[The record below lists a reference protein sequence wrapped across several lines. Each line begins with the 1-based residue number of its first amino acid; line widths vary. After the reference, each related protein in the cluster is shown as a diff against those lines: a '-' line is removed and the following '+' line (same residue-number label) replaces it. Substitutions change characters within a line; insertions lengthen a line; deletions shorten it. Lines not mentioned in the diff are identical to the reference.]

1 MPKSKSGSGNKKRKT
16 GDWIAIANGRKN
28 KALEVVHRGNRDYP
42 QTGTTGSAAYRR
54 MTGQR

>member
-42 QTGTTGSAAYRR
+42 TTGAVGSAAYQRR
-54 MTGQR
+54 MGK